1 MQLLAAGQE
10 MSDGPISSPVHSS
23 GPNEPG
29 GCMTAQCRPFHCSA
43 IRCTAWPLPPGCAEP
58 MTMQSVR
65 VKQDTALRLSCWS
78 PLGVFITRHRVPFRA
93 SANRPPRGNSPDQA
107 PTARQNAGRV
117 QDSPPT
123 NMALAPAWGSG
134 NFAARHFLPFH
145 ASANRSSCV
154 PAARQ
159 ESAET
164 QDRSVNDGSTVNGGS
179 MLACVSEL
187 DVSELDM
194 VHRVPCHLA
203 MSRPSAAAMHK
214 DALTHD
220 TPARTPKVLPARA
233 KRTVL
238 PFQDSVRLLV
248 RSAGSR

>member
-10 MSDGPISSPVHSS
+10 MSDGPMTLPVHSS
-23 GPNEPG
+23 RLNEPG
-29 GCMTAQCRPFHCSA
+29 GCMTSQCRPFHCSA
-43 IRCTAWPLPPGCAEP
+43 SRCTARSLPWGCAEP
-58 MTMQSVR
+58 MTTQSVR
-65 VKQDTALRLSCWS
+65 VTQDTALRLSCWS
-78 PLGVFITRHRVPFRA
+78 PLGVFITRHRVPFQA

-107 PTARQNAGRV
+107 PTARQNAGRI

-123 NMALAPAWGSG
+123 DMALAPAWGSG
-134 NFAARHFLPFH
+134 SCVARHFLPFH

-154 PAARQ
+154 PVARQ

-164 QDRSVNDGSTVNGGS
+164 QDRPVNGGS
-179 MLACVSEL
+179 MKAC
-187 DVSELDM
+187 VSELDM

-203 MSRPSAAAMHK
+203 MSWPSAAAMHK

-220 TPARTPKVLPARA
+220 TPARTPKMLPPGAR
-233 KRTVL
+233 RTVL